1 MNDLESKKQRLVSAY
16 DVLRHRGLAFK
27 HQDVANKMGAS
38 RPNVS
43 AALNG
48 DAKVLTDKF
57 LKRFNAAYGGIFNDE
72 WLLDG
77 EGEMLSKE
85 QIPDSGSNVEDG
97 AYYTYLLPMTAAGGS
112 LCGFSD
118 EGVKLNDCERVVSP
132 IAGVDFAITVYGDS
146 MYPDFPSGAR
156 ILIKKI
162 DPTAFIAWGN
172 VFVLD
177 TVNGVIVKEVQPSE
191 HDGKLLCHSL
201 NPSGKYKDFEVSA
214 VDVRAMYR
222 VLACVTMK

>member
-1 MNDLESKKQRLVSAY
+1 MRTVKDRLIAY
-16 DVLRHRGLAFK
+16 LNEKGV
-27 HQDVANKMGAS
+27 NKSEFGRAIG
-38 RPNVS
+38 VS
-43 AALNG
+43 AAFVTSIRQSISPDKLSKIAAAFPDLN
-48 DAKVLTDKF
+48 L
-57 LKRFNAAYGGIFNDE
+57 N
-72 WLLDG
+72 WLMTG
-77 EGEMLSKE
+77 EGSMISSVSN
-85 QIPDSGSNVEDG
+85 DSVVETTDNV
-97 AYYTYLLPMTAAGGS
+97 AYYTYLLPMSAAGGS
-112 LCGFSD
+112 LCGFSED
-118 EGVKLNDCERVVSP
+118 GARLVDCEKVVSP

-146 MYPDFPSGAR
+146 MYPDYPSGAR

-162 DPTAFIAWGN
+162 DPHAFIAWGN